1 MCVCER
7 TADAWTVP
15 VTFIEGVGLTD
26 AVQHVFKDPL
36 HPPPPASI
44 LGSKGHVRSFCKGGG
59 VFISAVKRAG
69 MTMVFYVTAEF

>member
-1 MCVCER
+1 MCEW

-15 VTFIEGVGLTD
+15 VTFIEGVRLTD

-36 HPPPPASI
+36 HAAPPSI

-59 VFISAVKRAG
+59 VFISAVERAG